1 MLLVSAT
8 MSLSLWL
15 FGVVLGMRH
24 ALEPDHLAAVST
36 LVAERRRSGS
46 GAMLGGLWGVGHTM
60 ALLLVAAA
68 LGAAGAAM
76 PPRLGVAFELCVAFM
91 LVFIGVRSLL
101 MARRERRRLAADAGH
116 THALGA
122 PEQGHVL
129 PHASGRWRFARR
141 SLAVGLVHGLAG
153 SGALTALV
161 ASQLPSAPGRVAYVM
176 LFGFGSIVGM
186 TILSGIAGWPLSR
199 LGRNPAVSR
208 ALMIVTGA
216 FACGL
221 GVVWGVPLVRQLL
234 S

>member
-1 MLLVSAT
+1 

-46 GAMLGGLWGVGHTM
+46 GAVLGGLWGVGHTT

-76 PPRLGVAFELCVAFM
+76 PPRLAVAFELCVAFM
-91 LVFIGVRSLL
+91 LVFIGARSLL
-101 MARRERRRLAADAGH
+101 LARRGRGRLAADAGH
-116 THALGA
+116 AHVLGA
-122 PEQGHVL
+122 TAL

-161 ASQLPSAPGRVAYVM
+161 ASRLPSAPGRVAYVM

-186 TILSGIAGWPLSR
+186 TLLSGIAGWPLSR
-199 LGRNPAVSR
+199 LGRNPVVSR
-208 ALMIVTGA
+208 ALMNVTGA

-221 GVVWGVPLVRQLL
+221 GVVWGVPLVRELL